1 MGFSTPKEVWTH
13 YVLTYRTLGDPD
25 SIYVFVNGEVV
36 TNFAFKSCSDG
47 IFAEENSTRMSI
59 GEHAHGGKL
68 PEASFD
74 EVIIWYRNVTRED
87 INTFYSY
94 YKGKVLTVPGGG
106 GGRKLLCERRGDTCR
121 LPQEPIT
128 IRLSI

>member
-25 SIYVFVNGEVV
+25 SIYVFVNREEV

-94 YKGKVLTVPGGG
+94 YKGKGLTVRGGA
-106 GGRKLLCERRGDTCR
+106 LM
-121 LPQEPIT
+121 
-128 IRLSI
+128 